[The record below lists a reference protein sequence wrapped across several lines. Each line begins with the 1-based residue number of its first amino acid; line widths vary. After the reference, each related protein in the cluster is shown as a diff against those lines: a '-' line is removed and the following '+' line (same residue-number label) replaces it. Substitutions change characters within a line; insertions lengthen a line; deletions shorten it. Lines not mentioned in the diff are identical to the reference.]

1 MATEPPI
8 PQIMADPQAA
18 LAAARMR
25 LEHQFRGGA
34 NWFYWIAGLS
44 LVNSMVQLSG
54 SDWRFIVGLGI
65 TQIVDY
71 IGTQAGTV
79 GTVAA
84 LVIDVFAAGV
94 FVLFGV
100 FARKS
105 QRWAFLVGMVLYGLD
120 GLLLMLGPD
129 FLGLAFHG
137 FALYQI
143 FRGLTALKGLEQMG
157 QPGVVMPQEV

>member
-1 MATEPPI
+1 MATEPPV
-8 PQIMADPQAA
+8 PQMADPQAA
-18 LAAARMR
+18 LVEARMR

-44 LVNSMVQLSG
+44 LINSIAQLSG
-54 SDWRFIVGLGI
+54 SGWRFIVGLGI

-71 IGTQAGTV
+71 IAHQAGTI

-84 LVIDVFAAGV
+84 LVIDVFAASV
-94 FVLFGV
+94 FVLFGL
-100 FARKS
+100 FARKG

-120 GLLLMLGPD
+120 GLLLLVGPD
-129 FLGLAFHG
+129 FLGLAFHA

-143 FRGLTALKGLEQMG
+143 FRGLGALKLLQQLA
-157 QPGVVMPQEV
+157 QPRAAMPQGA

>member
-1 MATEPPI
+1 MATEPPV
-8 PQIMADPQAA
+8 PQITGDPQAA
-18 LAAARMR
+18 LMAARMR
-25 LEHQFRGGA
+25 LEQQFRGGA

-44 LVNSMVQLSG
+44 LINSVAQLAG
-54 SDWRFIVGLGI
+54 SNWRFIVGLGI

-71 IGTQAGTV
+71 IASRAGTI

-94 FVLFGV
+94 FVLFGL
-100 FARKS
+100 FARKR

-120 GLLLMLGPD
+120 GLLLLLGPD
-129 FLGLAFHG
+129 FLGLAFHA

-143 FRGLTALKGLEQMG
+143 FRGLSALKLLEQLA
-157 QPGVVMPQEV
+157 QPGAAMPQGA